1 MWRRPH
7 VRVDIA
13 ASWRRA
19 REQFAALM
27 AERDNLREDLARV
40 RDQRDEA
47 LSLLDKL
54 RAAIRAR
61 HAAEAELAGL
71 YRERDIARARS
82 AQRDPERPLH

>member
-47 LSLLDKL
+47 LSLLDEL

-61 HAAEAELAGL
+61 HSAEAELAGL